1 MAGESRMVNAEGI
14 RRDLFCLG
22 ASAGGIE
29 ALIGIFGRLP
39 PELPATLAVVLH
51 RSPSFASTLA
61 AVLGRRSSL
70 PVVEPKHGEA
80 VEHGKIYLA
89 PRDLHLMLD
98 GEAWALSDGPPVHRS
113 RPAVDP
119 LLISAAR
126 SRGPRVVGVLLS
138 GGGVDGV
145 QGLIAVKRHGGLS
158 IAQEPAEATH
168 SSMPEA
174 AIEYDDVDLVLR
186 VERIAEVISSLA
198 AGSQVGDGDGFAR
211 AAGEAR

>member
-1 MAGESRMVNAEGI
+1 MVNAEGI
-14 RRDLFCLG
+14 QRDLFCFG

-29 ALIGIFGRLP
+29 ALMGLLSRLP
-39 PELPATLAVVLH
+39 GELPATLAVVLH
-51 RSPSFASTLA
+51 RSPSYASTLA
-61 AVLGRRSSL
+61 ALLNRRSTL

-80 VEHGKIYLA
+80 VEHGKVYLA
-89 PRDLHLMLD
+89 PRDLHLMLH

-119 LLISAAR
+119 LLISAAQ
-126 SRGPRVVGVLLS
+126 SWGARVVGVLLS

-145 QGLIAVKRHGGLS
+145 QGLIAIKRHGGLS

-174 AIEYDDVDLVLR
+174 AIQYDDVDLVLR
-186 VERIAEVISSLA
+186 VEQIAGVISLLT
-198 AGSQVGDGDGFAR
+198 AGRPVGDGDGLAQ
-211 AAGEAR
+211 AGEVR